1 MVIVVEL
8 LSVSYEAV
16 CVSLSSLVVIKGPSP
31 STQVHLR
38 VKYFGGS
45 HGGGVEKF
53 EFIWAWLGF
62 WFWELGPS
70 YVGTGVV

>member
-1 MVIVVEL
+1 MIVVEL
-8 LSVSYEAV
+8 LFVSYEAV

-53 EFIWAWLGF
+53 EFI
-62 WFWELGPS
+62 
-70 YVGTGVV
+70 